1 MEHKE
6 KYATECSYTMKLSMV
21 RITWK
26 KRNCNEVILTFK
38 VSFKSCMMTTQ
49 TDRER
54 MIEVRVDSDSTGET
68 RRYLRRCDVKRGRKE
83 EQV

>member
-1 MEHKE
+1 MTERLYKLMEHKE
-6 KYATECSYTMKLSMV
+6 KYATMKLSMV

-54 MIEVRVDSDSTGET
+54 MMRYGWTVIPEVRP
-68 RRYLRRCDVKRGRKE
+68 DVILDD
-83 EQV
+83 VT

>member
-1 MEHKE
+1 MTERLYKLMEHKE

-26 KRNCNEVILTFK
+26 KRKCNEVILTFK

-54 MIEVRVDSDSTGET
+54 MMRYGWTVIPQVRP
-68 RRYLRRCDVKRGRKE
+68 DVILDD
-83 EQV
+83 VT